1 MSEELPEEMKI
12 LVDEA
17 LKVTNDLKEYFY
29 NYKKKHGNM
38 FAISIFMALA
48 ELFLEAYK
56 MLQEE
61 GKIGDKEVSD
71 GIMQQI
77 IAEYVEEKI
86 RQQELYGE

>member
-1 MSEELPEEMKI
+1 M
-12 LVDEA
+12 
-17 LKVTNDLKEYFY
+17 
-29 NYKKKHGNM
+29 
-38 FAISIFMALA
+38 FMALA

-56 MLQEE
+56 MLQNE

-71 GIMQQI
+71 NVMQQI

>member
-1 MSEELPEEMKI
+1 MSEELPEGVKVLI
-12 LVDEA
+12 DEA
-17 LKVTNDLKEYFY
+17 VQVTNDLKDYL
-29 NYKKKHGNM
+29 NDYKKKHGDI
-38 FAISIFMALA
+38 FAISMFMALA

-56 MLQEE
+56 MLQNE

-71 GIMQQI
+71 NVMQSI

>member
-1 MSEELPEEMKI
+1 MSEELPEGAKI
-12 LVDEA
+12 LIDEA
-17 LKVTNDLKEYFY
+17 VQVTNDLKDYL
-29 NYKKKHGNM
+29 NDYKKKHGDI

-56 MLQEE
+56 MLQNE

-71 GIMQQI
+71 NVMQSI

>member
-1 MSEELPEEMKI
+1 MSEELPEGVKVLIE
-12 LVDEA
+12 EA
-17 LKVTNDLKEYFY
+17 VQVTNDLKDYLN
-29 NYKKKHGNM
+29 NYKKKHGDI
-38 FAISIFMALA
+38 FAISMFMALA

-56 MLQEE
+56 MLQNE

-71 GIMQQI
+71 NVMQQI

>member
-1 MSEELPEEMKI
+1 MSEELPEGAKI
-12 LVDEA
+12 LIDEA
-17 LKVTNDLKEYFY
+17 VQVTNDLKDYL
-29 NYKKKHGNM
+29 NDYKKKHGDI
-38 FAISIFMALA
+38 FAISMFMALA

-56 MLQEE
+56 MLQNE

-71 GIMQQI
+71 NVMQSI